1 VGCFSAHRLEVVEGI
16 GRGGRIRTFDLLV
29 PNQALYQAE
38 PRPELSSLVC
48 CTLRTQART
57 IEFVSDT
64 QKLRALPAVHEVLDH
79 LPPSLARF
87 PRALVVSEVRR
98 AIDAAREEILAGVPA
113 NPTIAARVEQALAD
127 LERPSLRRVINA
139 TGVVLHTNLGRAPLG
154 PLSLVEGYS
163 NLEYDVAA
171 GRRGKRDTHAAGL
184 LERLLDAP
192 GIAVNNNAAAVF
204 LALHELAAGG
214 EAVVSRGEL
223 IEIGDGFRIPEIM
236 ARSGAALREIG
247 TTNRTHIDDYR
258 AAINDRTRLL
268 MRVHPS
274 NFRISGFTARPEL
287 RELVA
292 LGRERG
298 IPVYEDLGSG
308 CLVDLRAFGI
318 DEPIVSD
325 SLSAGADLVSFSGDK
340 LLGGPQA
347 GILAGHHDLVARL
360 RRNPLF
366 RALRLDKLIYQS
378 LENTLRNI
386 LLERWDD
393 VPALAML
400 RLTADQVRRRAQAL
414 LARAPGLRAEIVA
427 GQSVIGGGAT
437 PQQSIPTWL
446 IAVDCAC
453 VVDSERRLRAGD
465 PPIVA
470 RIENERL
477 IFDLRT
483 VFTAEEDALAA
494 ALNHLQSESEPRP

>member
-1 VGCFSAHRLEVVEGI
+1 M
-16 GRGGRIRTFDLLV
+16 
-29 PNQALYQAE
+29 
-38 PRPELSSLVC
+38 
-48 CTLRTQART
+48 
-57 IEFVSDT
+57 SDT
-64 QKLRALPAVHEVLDH
+64 QKLRELPAVHEVLEQ
-79 LPPSLARF
+79 LAPSLARF

-98 AIDAAREEILAGVPA
+98 AIDAARAEILAGVPA
-113 NPTIAARVEQALAD
+113 SPPSRARVERALAD

-154 PLSLVEGYS
+154 PLSIVAGYS

-171 GRRGKRDTHAAGL
+171 GRRGKRDVHTGSL
-184 LERLLDAP
+184 LERLVGAP
-192 GIAVNNNAAAVF
+192 GLDRGREQQSPPAVF

-214 EAVVSRGEL
+214 EAIVSRGEL
-223 IEIGDGFRIPEIM
+223 IEIGDGFRIPDIM
-236 ARSGAALREIG
+236 AHSGATLREVG
-247 TTNRTHIDDYR
+247 TTNRTRIDDYR

-287 RELVA
+287 RELAA

-318 DEPIVSD
+318 EEPLVSD
-325 SLSAGADLVSFSGDK
+325 SLSAGVDLVSFSGDK

-347 GILAGHHDLVARL
+347 GILAGRQELVARL

-366 RALRLDKLIYQS
+366 RALRLDKIIYQV
-378 LENTLRNI
+378 LESTLRNM

-400 RLTADQVRRRAQAL
+400 RQSADQIRRRALAL
-414 LARAPGLRAEIVA
+414 VARLPGLRAEVIA
-427 GQSVIGGGAT
+427 GRIGDRRRCDSGTVDSHLGDRRRLRQRGGCRTHTARGRSAGGGA
-437 PQQSIPTWL
+437 
-446 IAVDCAC
+446 
-453 VVDSERRLRAGD
+453 
-465 PPIVA
+465 
-470 RIENERL
+470 
-477 IFDLRT
+477 
-483 VFTAEEDALAA
+483 
-494 ALNHLQSESEPRP
+494 H